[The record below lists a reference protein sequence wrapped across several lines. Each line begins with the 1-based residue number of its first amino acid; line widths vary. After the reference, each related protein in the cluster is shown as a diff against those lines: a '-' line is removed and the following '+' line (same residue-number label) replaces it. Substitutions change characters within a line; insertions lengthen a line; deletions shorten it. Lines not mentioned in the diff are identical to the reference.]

1 MLKRFR
7 KILAP
12 PLFEDENKTRTA
24 QYINA
29 IINTSFIL
37 LIVFLISGQYA
48 LLVNVVFAL
57 VALAMLAMYFLL
69 RKGQIT
75 LVAILLTS
83 TVWVAMTYL
92 AWTGEG
98 VRDVGLMIYIILIFL
113 ASLLGNT
120 RISIALTILSVL
132 SAWTL
137 FYAEATEQ
145 LTPVKDTLMA
155 NTFSISALFVIVQV
169 IVYFTVT
176 DLEKSLF
183 ALRKNEKNLLVRNEE
198 LLKLQ
203 ENLQKHTSEI
213 EKISKKSQK
222 QAARLQTIT
231 EVSQAIS
238 LTQNIE
244 TLLPEIAKKISE
256 GFNFYHIGIF
266 SIDDDEKSA
275 LLQATNS
282 IAGKKMLARE
292 YQINIEK
299 RNFIGRAIKDRQPQ
313 VAHNINENH
322 ADYEIS
328 LPETRTRIALPL
340 KISDDIIG
348 VLDIQST
355 RKNIFT
361 EAEIETFESLA
372 NQVAIAIE
380 NAHQAEITQA
390 ALEEARAVS
399 RQYIHQAWTQLGAAQ
414 HQQGYRYANNTVR
427 SLSENEE
434 ENLVESE
441 YIISIPV
448 KVHKEIIGY
457 IEITKDTPQ
466 EKINTDEK
474 ELVQAIADR
483 AALALENARL
493 LEGTTRRAGREHLV
507 SQITTKIRGTN
518 DPQVMI
524 ETALNEL
531 KNALGASKVELTTQ
545 KPKTD

>member
-155 NTFSISALFVIVQV
+155 NTFSISALFVIIQV

>member
-24 QYINA
+24 KYINA

>member
-24 QYINA
+24 KYINA

-75 LVAILLTS
+75 LVSILLTS

-198 LLKLQ
+198 LLELQ
-203 ENLQKHTSEI
+203 DNLQKHTSEI

-275 LLQATNS
+275 PLQATNS

-292 YQINIEK
+292 YQIKIEK
-299 RNFIGRAIKDRQPQ
+299 HNFIGRVIKDRQPQ
-313 VAHNINENH
+313 VAHDINENH

-340 KISDDIIG
+340 KIGNDIIG
-348 VLDIQST
+348 ALDIQCT
-355 RKNIFT
+355 RKNLFS
-361 EAEIETFESLA
+361 ESEIETFESLA

-399 RQYIHQAWTQLGAAQ
+399 RQYIHQAWTQLGTTQ
-414 HQQGYRYANNTVR
+414 HQQGYRYADNTVR

-434 ENLVESE
+434 ESLVESE